1 MKIYI
6 IKKLILYMRNKEHI
20 IIILGVILILIGFI
34 SFVIWLFIFYEENN
48 SDYVDLKFVVDDS
61 SWDDMNKLSE
71 LTVERGYDDANIT
84 GFNLIFDFEKGSVK
98 HFVEE
103 LIDKGEKKVIKLNF
117 SNFEEGNLVSIK
129 IVPVFDGK
137 EGRVTDEMLF
147 EVIPKN
153 NLGWNTDFDIPVN
166 RIDNVEKTCIPTKTC
181 GDYACG
187 SRLFDGCR
195 NILNCDCPTGKTC
208 VDNMCVVCNVTKT
221 CQDYNNEGR
230 CGSELF
236 DGCRNILNCDCPT
249 GKTCA
254 NGMCVNVTEKC
265 SLKTCINY
273 SGQCGN
279 LDDGC
284 GGTINC
290 GCESGECVGG
300 ICILPPSGTTY
311 YIDAVSGS
319 DTNTGQSSSP
329 WKTMSKVKSS
339 AQANSDIIILN
350 WNDALVSEKWPTN
363 QKFKS
368 NKVYQYGIEWTFE
381 KTERIGRF
389 INGDFWAANPAG
401 VKVTKISPN
410 PTGTRH
416 GSMINPKGSEDCQAY
431 DSRGNMFC
439 SSKSII
445 PPHNINPGSSLISSI
460 SKPEGVTFPA
470 GERGRISDAAVL
482 TILSSVPDINSFRP
496 PYAGNDKPLYIFDSS
511 RMSLLPKLP
520 KVSDTPALSTAER
533 WFQRVWLD
541 HISIYHAQHIHP
553 QNNMPDYG
561 RDISKRMGDGSLMI
575 LLDENQI
582 GDKTNLAIY
591 LIQNGID
598 NFGVHKSGGTTTNT
612 AKNGPLWSSN
622 GAHSPGKKWPILF
635 AGIMLNN
642 NEIKAIGQKSGDYLN
657 SGSYRAGNFPPDYI
671 RFHEDDQTFYID
683 QFMVDLKLRT
693 SISGTVLGVTHNTLV
708 VTGLPKFDGQ
718 PHHQNVEIISGPG
731 AGQVRYITGTNYNRL
746 NEPSAEV
753 RIDLNESW
761 KVMPVVGSSVYQFR
775 GHEPEHIGIPEYGIT
790 YANEP
795 SRGAPSWEADY
806 RSLNIAA
813 YSGWILSANILK
825 DSSGVP
831 MRDLW
836 NHNALFD
843 YSDRAFDI
851 TGGSTGTNGLTR
863 FGKAMWVSYRNN
875 YGCRWV
881 RDNPSSINSQGHYV
895 CGTSQKYRCDW
906 QANPSSCTNC
916 ITIKTCNN
924 YGTNQRAKDYDPCSV
939 C

>member
-368 NKVYQYGIEWTFE
+368 NKVYQYGIQWSFN
-381 KTERIGRF
+381 KVERIGRF
-389 INGDFWAANPAG
+389 ANGDFWTVGP
-401 VKVTKISPN
+401 VTITRVSPDF
-410 PTGTRH
+410 TGTTH
-416 GSMINPKGSEDCQAY
+416 GWEIDPQNVNLHPY
-431 DSRGNMFC
+431 DSRIDFGTKF
-439 SSKSII
+439 SPSLVPTLPYI
-445 PPHNINPGSSLISSI
+445 INPASNNVNAISAI
-460 SKPEGVTFPA
+460 KVIGRDPA
-470 GERGRISDAAVL
+470 EAVEDRCGTEKSGRDRGCIRTASVL
-482 TILSSVPDINSFRP
+482 TVVSEVPINNGATLFRP
-496 PYAGNDKPLYIFDSS
+496 PYVYTGGNKVFYSAGNLRID
-511 RMSLLPKLP
+511 LLPKLKKP
-520 KVSDTPALSTAER
+520 SNYDHFNLDWVVER
-533 WFQRVWLD
+533 FNRVRLD
-541 HISIYHAQHIHP
+541 HLPAVGSQRLHP
-553 QNNMPDYG
+553 RDYMWG
-561 RDISKRMGDGSLMI
+561 HQEGNVVEIGTGALILCLDYTNDEKRDAVIAYTQM
-575 LLDENQI
+575 
-582 GDKTNLAIY
+582 
-591 LIQNGID
+591 GID
-598 NFGVHKSGGTTTNT
+598 YYWMIE
-612 AKNGPLWSSN
+612 NGRSWSSN
-622 GAHSPGKKWPILF
+622 GAHGSGRKLPILF
-635 AGIMLNN
+635 AGLMLNN
-642 NEIKAIGQKSGDYLN
+642 NGMLGTGKKYVASE
-657 SGSYRAGNFPPDYI
+657 GNHIFA
-671 RFHEDDQTFYID
+671 EDRQTFYTNENPPFVSAPNPD
-683 QFMVDLKLRT
+683 CYSKLDAKYKTSQGYARFGQGYWFSPDVPRRSGENKACDGSDAPYWVD
-693 SISGTVLGVTHNTLV
+693 N
-708 VTGLPKFDGQ
+708 
-718 PHHQNVEIISGPG
+718 
-731 AGQVRYITGTNYNRL
+731 
-746 NEPSAEV
+746 
-753 RIDLNESW
+753 
-761 KVMPVVGSSVYQFR
+761 
-775 GHEPEHIGIPEYGIT
+775 
-790 YANEP
+790 
-795 SRGAPSWEADY
+795 Y
-806 RSLNIAA
+806 RSWPGQTLAA
-813 YSGWILSANILK
+813 HLLGLVDEWNHKAYFDVMDRKIEMLGHATSPPS
-825 DSSGVP
+825 SSGSGF
-831 MRDLW
+831 
-836 NHNALFD
+836 NN
-843 YSDRAFDI
+843 
-851 TGGSTGTNGLTR
+851 
-863 FGKAMWVSYRNN
+863 KMWDMYR
-875 YGCRWV
+875 
-881 RDNPSSINSQGHYV
+881 
-895 CGTSQKYRCDW
+895 
-906 QANPSSCTNC
+906 
-916 ITIKTCNN
+916 
-924 YGTNQRAKDYDPCSV
+924 
-939 C
+939 